1 MCDPQVHPQ
10 RPLSATERAKV
21 RLLEILERTVKYV
34 VGCLDS
40 SANLG
45 VQSGRAP
52 TGGAVMADVVYV
64 AVTVV
69 FFWLSWQ
76 LVKLC
81 ERL

>member
-1 MCDPQVHPQ
+1 M
-10 RPLSATERAKV
+10 T
-21 RLLEILERTVKYV
+21 YV

-40 SANLG
+40 GDLG
-45 VQSGRAP
+45 GDQGRAP
-52 TGGAVMADVVYV
+52 AGGAVMADVVYV
-64 AVTVV
+64 AVTVA

>member
-1 MCDPQVHPQ
+1 VW
-10 RPLSATERAKV
+10 
-21 RLLEILERTVKYV
+21 
-34 VGCLDS
+34 LDS

-52 TGGAVMADVVYV
+52 TGGAAMADVVYV